1 MAGKFIHDEYTLTAM
16 KLVREGKSFF
26 ITGKAGTGKTRLLG
40 EIVRESR
47 ARGKNIAVT
56 APTGIA
62 AKNAEG
68 QTLHSMFGLKTI
80 TFIPGKTRNWYHL
93 DNAKERVIRKLDILI
108 IDEIRE
114 DRGGQVIDLQ
124 KNQRPVPVISTS
136 CEDVC
141 K

>member
-1 MAGKFIHDEYTLTAM
+1 MKNGIDGKFIHDEYTLTAM

-40 EIVRESR
+40 EIVRECR

-93 DNAKERVIRKLDILI
+93 DNSRERIIRKLDILI
-108 IDEIRE
+108 IDEIFRNFHFICFLIRIAE
-114 DRGGQVIDLQ
+114 DKTCNI
-124 KNQRPVPVISTS
+124 I
-136 CEDVC
+136 
-141 K
+141 